1 MDLRRGW
8 EALKARLRGWY
19 SAVFGNGTSE
29 DVAGTEEK
37 DVQTSPRE
45 EPVQKTPPEITEDVP
60 AEDSAETAAQ
70 DPATP
75 DGLVAAVCERLEH
88 LRRKRMFAIRKK
100 PGRMEWLASHA
111 DFTDAYLFLLSIPGA
126 DISRLG
132 HRRAADSITYRMELS
147 FGVAAEL
154 TDDTRQEDTIAVLRL
169 MTNGRCMLKINFIND
184 IKKLKRRNDYGQSY
198 FDNDK
203 KGTGRADGTSDSL
216 RRHAGDLRGEVPRH
230 GG

>member
-45 EPVQKTPPEITEDVP
+45 EPVQETPPEITEDVP

-75 DGLVAAVCERLEH
+75 DGLVSAVCERLEH

-100 PGRMEWLASHA
+100 PGRMEWLASPA
-111 DFTDAYLFLLSIPGA
+111 DFTDAYLFLLSVPGTE
-126 DISRLG
+126 ISRL
-132 HRRAADSITYRMELS
+132 RYRKAADNITYRLEIS
-147 FGVAAEL
+147 PGVAAEL
-154 TDDTRQEDTIAVLRL
+154 TDDTRKEDTIAVLRL
-169 MTNGRCMLKINFIND
+169 IADGRCMLKINFMKN
-184 IKKLKRRNDYGQSY
+184 IKN
-198 FDNDK
+198 
-203 KGTGRADGTSDSL
+203 
-216 RRHAGDLRGEVPRH
+216 
-230 GG
+230 